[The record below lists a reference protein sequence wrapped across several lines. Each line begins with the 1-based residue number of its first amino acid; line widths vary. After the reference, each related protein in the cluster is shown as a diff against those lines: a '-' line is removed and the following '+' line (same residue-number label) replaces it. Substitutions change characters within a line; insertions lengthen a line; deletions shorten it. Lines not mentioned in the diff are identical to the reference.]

1 MVRNFTSCLLCYKV
15 VERKISLKDCFNEL
29 VLKPFPMNFLKR
41 LFYACHKLCTS
52 QLISILATIM
62 GVFYFVV
69 ANDLFWNGQERWNS
83 ASMTILFN
91 APIFLFVAVVVASF
105 IYFFMKKKVEQQA
118 ARVER
123 ELLQNAS
130 VDKSSTEDAS
140 DVAEEA

>member
-1 MVRNFTSCLLCYKV
+1 
-15 VERKISLKDCFNEL
+15 
-29 VLKPFPMNFLKR
+29 MNFLKR

-91 APIFLFVAVVVASF
+91 APIFLFLAVVVASF

-123 ELLQNAS
+123 ELLQNANA
-130 VDKSSTEDAS
+130 DKTSTEETSDAT
-140 DVAEEA
+140 EEA